1 MSDYSLRVLRPD
13 EHRAANNLFR
23 SSIHVPPV
31 GDDWRYAERAYQPGR
46 VLGAFDDTKMI
57 GTARSFDAEM
67 TVPGGKRPAVAA
79 VTAVGVRADRT
90 RRGVLTA
97 LMRRQFEDFVTRGV
111 PLAALYAS
119 EPGIYGRF
127 GYGVATRVQK
137 HTVDLRRARLRP
149 GIPANGEIEVVGV
162 DEMFE
167 RLPGIFAELPHTRPG
182 MMTRPE
188 YWWPGFERAARTS
201 PQPCLAAIHH
211 GPDGPDGFVVY
222 TVREDRSALEVTTQH
237 VANSAAFA
245 GLWRFLA
252 GVDLVGAVEA
262 FDRPLDEPAEL
273 LFTDP
278 GAFVSTEALAGR
290 LWLRL
295 VDVPAALAAR
305 EYDGEPVVLDVAD
318 PVLEAN
324 SGRYLVSP
332 DRVAVTTEPAGLR
345 LDVSAL
351 AMLYLGTWSAS
362 ALAAAG
368 WIEEVEPGAAA
379 RADRLFRTEIAAW
392 CGTRF

>member
-13 EHRAANNLFR
+13 EHRAANDLFR
-23 SSIHVPPV
+23 SALHVAPT

-46 VLGAFDDTKMI
+46 ALGAFDSKLI
-57 GTARSFDAEM
+57 GTASSFDSEM
-67 TVPGGKRPAVAA
+67 TVPGGKRLDLAA
-79 VTAVGVRADRT
+79 VTCVGVRADRT

-97 LMRRQFEDFVTRGV
+97 LMRRQFEDFAERGV

-119 EPGIYGRF
+119 EPVIYGRF
-127 GYGVATRVQK
+127 GYGVATRVHQYSL
-137 HTVDLRRARLRP
+137 DRRRAVVRP
-149 GIPANGEIEVVGV
+149 EVPASGEIEVVGV
-162 DEMFE
+162 DGIFE

-182 MMTRPE
+182 MMTRPG
-188 YWWPGFERAARTS
+188 YWWAGFERHARTAT
-201 PQPCLAAIHH
+201 QPCLAAIHH
-211 GPDGPDGFVVY
+211 GPDGPDGFVIY
-222 TVREDRSALEVTTQH
+222 SARADRSALEVTAQH
-237 VANSAAFA
+237 FANSAAFA

-252 GVDLVGAVEA
+252 GVDLLDTVEV
-262 FDRPLDEPAEL
+262 FDRPLDDPAEL

-278 GAFVSTEALAGR
+278 RACRSAETTGGR

-295 VDVPAALAAR
+295 ADVFAALEAR
-305 EYDGEPVVLDVAD
+305 EYEGDPVVLDVVD
-318 PVLEAN
+318 PLLENN

-332 DRVAVTTEPAGLR
+332 DRVAVTTEPAGIR
-345 LDVSAL
+345 LEVSTL

-368 WIEEVEPGAAA
+368 RIEEVEPGAAA
-379 RADRLFRTEIAAW
+379 RADRLFRTDVAAW